1 MKKKTMNEL
10 IEELK
15 KDEQVEHWHE
25 IEAKPAQTSPVP
37 ERVDD
42 RLKKALEKRG
52 VKELYI
58 HQKKP
63 LNE

>member
-25 IEAKPAQTSPVP
+25 IEAKSLHRPHPF
-37 ERVDD
+37 
-42 RLKKALEKRG
+42 LKEWTTG
-52 VKELYI
+52 
-58 HQKKP
+58 
-63 LNE
+63 